1 MKSLI
6 KKGKIEAKRN
16 DYGGFV
22 DKFKSKKTTDDCMT
36 PPEYYDCIRDWVD
49 ENIAP
54 LAGRRIVRP
63 FWPGADYTA
72 FDYRPGCRARQSTL
86 RYWPGFRIS
95 MSPGD

>member
-16 DYGGFV
+16 DYVGFV

-72 FDYRPGCRARQSTL
+72 FDYRPGDVVLDNPPFSILARIQDFYVS
-86 RYWPGFRIS
+86 R
-95 MSPGD
+95 